1 MAKRTIITIG
11 REYGSG
17 GREIGSRLAQEMG
30 LAYYDKELLVLAAKE
45 SGIAQEL
52 FEHNDEMPVNSLLY
66 SLSVHPYS
74 AGSLAGMQNMPLTQK
89 MFLALFEVIQK
100 IARQEDCVIVGRCAD
115 YALRSYPDCLNVF
128 IHAPL
133 PYRTERVCKR
143 NGLDTSEAK
152 ERILKTDKKRASYY
166 NSYSDRK
173 WGSLQSY
180 HLSFDSSLLGVE
192 SSVALIRQFVRSR
205 L

>member
-66 SLSVHPYS
+66 SLSVHPY
-74 AGSLAGMQNMPLTQK
+74 
-89 MFLALFEVIQK
+89 
-100 IARQEDCVIVGRCAD
+100 
-115 YALRSYPDCLNVF
+115 
-128 IHAPL
+128 
-133 PYRTERVCKR
+133 
-143 NGLDTSEAK
+143 
-152 ERILKTDKKRASYY
+152 
-166 NSYSDRK
+166 
-173 WGSLQSY
+173 
-180 HLSFDSSLLGVE
+180 
-192 SSVALIRQFVRSR
+192 
-205 L
+205 

>member
-74 AGSLAGMQNMPLTQK
+74 AGSLPGM
-89 MFLALFEVIQK
+89 QK

-115 YALRSYPDCLNVF
+115 YALRSYPGCLNVF

-133 PYRTERVCKR
+133 PYRIERVCKR

-192 SSVALIRQFVRSR
+192 SSVALIRQFVQSR

>member
-100 IARQEDCVIVGRCAD
+100 IARQEDCVIAGGAPIMRCAVIPT
-115 YALRSYPDCLNVF
+115 A
-128 IHAPL
+128 
-133 PYRTERVCKR
+133 
-143 NGLDTSEAK
+143 
-152 ERILKTDKKRASYY
+152 
-166 NSYSDRK
+166 
-173 WGSLQSY
+173 
-180 HLSFDSSLLGVE
+180 
-192 SSVALIRQFVRSR
+192 
-205 L
+205 

>member
-133 PYRTERVCKR
+133 PYRIERVCKR

-166 NSYSDRK
+166 NS
-173 WGSLQSY
+173 
-180 HLSFDSSLLGVE
+180 
-192 SSVALIRQFVRSR
+192 
-205 L
+205 

>member
-133 PYRTERVCKR
+133 PYRIERVCKR
-143 NGLDTSEAK
+143 NGLIRPRQRS
-152 ERILKTDKKRASYY
+152 AS
-166 NSYSDRK
+166 SRPTKSGLPTITPTLTVSGGACK
-173 WGSLQSY
+173 
-180 HLSFDSSLLGVE
+180 
-192 SSVALIRQFVRSR
+192 ATISR
-205 L
+205 LTAACSG

>member
-52 FEHNDEMPVNSLLY
+52 FEHNDEMLVNSLLY

-133 PYRTERVCKR
+133 PYRGSANAMDWIRPRQRSASSRPTKSGLPTITPTLTVSGGACKA
-143 NGLDTSEAK
+143 T
-152 ERILKTDKKRASYY
+152 I
-166 NSYSDRK
+166 
-173 WGSLQSY
+173 
-180 HLSFDSSLLGVE
+180 
-192 SSVALIRQFVRSR
+192 SR
-205 L
+205 LTVACSG